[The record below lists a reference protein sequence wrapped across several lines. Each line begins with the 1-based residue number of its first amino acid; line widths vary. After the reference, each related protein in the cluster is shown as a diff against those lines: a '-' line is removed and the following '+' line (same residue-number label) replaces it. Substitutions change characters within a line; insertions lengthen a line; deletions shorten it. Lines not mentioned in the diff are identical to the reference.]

1 MRVIIEAI
9 LGMPGLVILAAI
21 TFWLVMATIPRVEAA
36 GCHGQLVRAS
46 WYGKET
52 CGHRLPGRGKG
63 KCQTASGIPFD
74 GSQWLVAH
82 KTLPFH
88 SKLRLSYGGKSVVVP
103 VEDRGPWVSGRTL
116 DLSRAVAVSLGTIK
130 AKEGAPLVCMERL

>member
-1 MRVIIEAI
+1 MRIIEHVVSLRAGYVIIV
-9 LGMPGLVILAAI
+9 GLAWVFI
-21 TFWLVMATIPRVEAA
+21 TATIPHVEAA
-36 GCHGQLVRAS
+36 QCRGQMVRAS